1 MGYLFTVGRPCLLV
15 LRIIDAF
22 RKTMNAALG
31 RAKDGE
37 DRASEV
43 ETIFGALIK
52 SLYTTPL
59 TKLLAKMPAAESE
72 NQFIKSET
80 MFLPNL
86 I

>member
-1 MGYLFTVGRPCLLV
+1 MSRPRLLV

-43 ETIFGALIK
+43 ELIFGDLIN
-52 SLYTTPL
+52 SLDMRAL
-59 TKLLAKMPAAESE
+59 TKLLAKMPGAGRGERKPIF
-72 NQFIKSET
+72 QK
-80 MFLPNL
+80 
-86 I
+86 